1 MWSSVS
7 QRWGNKQT
15 PESLERFLDNTFR
28 EVTPRKLWAA
38 MAELTPTPLDFL
50 GNGSLKEMADTLNPQ
65 LNTWFTEKQNWT
77 SRANIVAPD
86 FFLGT
91 NLIEIAIGENL
102 RRAKDDSTI

>member
-7 QRWGNKQT
+7 QRWGNKRT
-15 PESLERFLDNTFR
+15 PSTLEKFLDNTFR
-28 EVTPRKLWAA
+28 DVAPRKLWAA

-50 GNGSLKEMADTLNPQ
+50 GSGSLRSMANSVNGL
-65 LNTWFTEKQNWT
+65 LSTWFIEKKNWT

-91 NLIEIAIGENL
+91 NLINIAIEENL
-102 RRAKDDSTI
+102 RRANENK